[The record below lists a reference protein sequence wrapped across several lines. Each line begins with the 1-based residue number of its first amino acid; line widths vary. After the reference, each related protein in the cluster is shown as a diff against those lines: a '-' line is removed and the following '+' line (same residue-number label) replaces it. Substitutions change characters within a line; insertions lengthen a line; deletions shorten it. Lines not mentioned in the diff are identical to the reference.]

1 MCGLPSEYSSTICQ
15 ALCKIALLHRPDASK
30 LMQLATCRTFRSVS
44 IAKHS
49 CALALAAH
57 TSSSTAAAT
66 HCFANI
72 LTDPKLCAKL
82 TKSVSA

>member
-1 MCGLPSEYSSTICQ
+1 V
-15 ALCKIALLHRPDASK
+15 KIALLHHPDTGR
-30 LMQLATCRTFRSVS
+30 LMQPATLRIQTFRSVS

-57 TSSSTAAAT
+57 TSSNAAAAA

-72 LTDPKLCAKL
+72 LTDSKLYAKL
-82 TKSVSA
+82 KRYISK